1 LGSAFA
7 GVKAGIL
14 AGIVYAGSIGLF
26 NVLLLY
32 ALKGDVLQFLSANLP
47 STCGGVVAGGS
58 LPTPEECFSSVVLI
72 YIPYFTFLGFV
83 ISLVFAAAYGILYE
97 YLPGQ
102 SQRVKAASIGLLLLI
117 VLLYFGLAGLTFE
130 YAARVVIS
138 FLNLAITVVYAFILG
153 GLYRRYT
160 RSVEFVS
167 QDENSLKIIVD
178 GRNLTGKTRT
188 FHLRSSHEVK
198 GETSGDSTFKEW
210 AISGGV
216 SIEDPRSFKTTIEV
230 NGDGMLK
237 AFSSKKR

>member
-1 LGSAFA
+1 MGSAFA

-14 AGIVYAGSIGLF
+14 AGMVYAGSIGLF

-32 ALKGDVLQFLSANLP
+32 TLKGDVLQFLSANLP
-47 STCGGVVAGGS
+47 SACGGVAGGS
-58 LPTPEECFSSVVLI
+58 LPTPEECFSSVVLV

-97 YLPGQ
+97 HLPGH
-102 SQRVKAASIGLLLLI
+102 SQRVKAASIALLLLI
-117 VLLYFGLAGLTFE
+117 ALLYLGLAGLSFE
-130 YAARVVIS
+130 YTARILIS
-138 FLNLAITVVYAFILG
+138 FILG

-198 GETSGDSTFKEW
+198 GETSEDSSFKEW

-216 SIEDPRSFKTTIEV
+216 SIEDPKSFRTTIEV

>member
-1 LGSAFA
+1 MGSAFA

-14 AGIVYAGSIGLF
+14 AGMVNAGSIGLF

-32 ALKGDVLQFLSANLP
+32 GLKGDVLQFLSANLP
-47 STCGGVVAGGS
+47 SACGGVAGGFR
-58 LPTPEECFSSVVLI
+58 PTPEECFSSVVLV

-97 YLPGQ
+97 RLPGQ
-102 SQRVKAASIGLLLLI
+102 SPRVKAASIGLLLLI
-117 VLLYFGLAGLTFE
+117 ALLYLGLAGLSFE
-130 YAARVVIS
+130 YTARILISIFDVAAT
-138 FLNLAITVVYAFILG
+138 AVYAVILG

-198 GETSGDSTFKEW
+198 GETSEGSSFKEW

-216 SIEDPRSFKTTIEV
+216 SIEDPRSFRTTMEV

-237 AFSSKKR
+237 AFSAKKR

>member
-14 AGIVYAGSIGLF
+14 AGIVFAGSIGLF

-32 ALKGDVLQFLSANLP
+32 ALKSDVLQFLSANLP
-47 STCGGVVAGGS
+47 STCGGAAGS
-58 LPTPEECFSSVVLI
+58 FRPTPEECFSSVILV
-72 YIPYFTFLGFV
+72 YIPYFTFLAFV

-97 YLPGQ
+97 HLPGQ

-117 VLLYFGLAGLTFE
+117 ALLYFGLAGLSFE
-130 YAARVVIS
+130 YTARIFIS
-138 FLNLAITVVYAFILG
+138 FFDLAATVVYAVILG

-167 QDENSLKIIVD
+167 QDENSLKIVVD

-188 FHLRSSHEVK
+188 FHLRSSHEVT
-198 GETSGDSTFKEW
+198 GETSDDSTFKEW

-216 SIEDPRSFKTTIEV
+216 SVEDPRSFRTTIEV

-237 AFSSKKR
+237 GFSSKKR

>member
-14 AGIVYAGSIGLF
+14 AGMVYAGSIGLF
-26 NVLLLY
+26 NIILLY
-32 ALKGDVLQFLSANLP
+32 ALKGDVLQFLTANLP
-47 STCGGVVAGGS
+47 SSCGGAAGGS
-58 LPTPEECFSSVVLI
+58 QPTPEECFSSVVLV

-83 ISLVFAAAYGILYE
+83 ISLVFAGAYGILYE
-97 YLPGQ
+97 HLPGQ

-117 VLLYFGLAGLTFE
+117 ALLYLGLAGLSFE
-130 YAARVVIS
+130 YTARILIS
-138 FLNLAITVVYAFILG
+138 FFDLAATVVYAVILG
-153 GLYRRYT
+153 GFYKRYT

-198 GETSGDSTFKEW
+198 GETSEDSTFKEW

-216 SIEDPRSFKTTIEV
+216 SVEDPRSFRTTIEV